1 MSQIE
6 KQPPTGASAQ
16 RQETVET
23 FRRRLNRVIEESGLS
38 RSAFAKRM
46 GLDRSTLFQLL
57 TEGNNRL
64 PRMETVVAIARNA
77 QLSVDWLLGLS
88 QAGQAET
95 AELTQ
100 TLEIAYKAGD
110 PADERLAAWHAEAL
124 GYKIR
129 YVPATLPDL
138 LKTDTVIEYEFYR
151 RGVLV
156 PDKQKREADRRLAYS
171 RRPETD
177 MEVCTSFQY
186 LKDFAFGCGIWD
198 QLPGPE
204 RREQLMAIQDLAAE
218 LYPTFRWFLFDGLE
232 NHATPMTIFGPKRA
246 ALFIGGI
253 YLVFTGTEHIRTLT
267 RQFDNL
273 IRSAVI
279 QPPDLP
285 AYVGELIERMEETSE
300 GKASYGR

>member
-1 MSQIE
+1 MSQSE
-6 KQPPTGASAQ
+6 RQRLTGASAQ
-16 RQETVET
+16 RQETVEI
-23 FRRRLNRVIEESGLS
+23 FRRRLNQVIEESRLS
-38 RSAFAKRM
+38 RSAFAKKM

-57 TEGNNRL
+57 AESNSRL
-64 PRMETVVAIARNA
+64 PRMETVAAIARNA

-100 TLEIAYKAGD
+100 TLEIAYEAGD
-110 PADERLAAWHAEAL
+110 PADERLASWHAEAL

-129 YVPATLPDL
+129 YVPSTLPDL
-138 LKTDTVIEYEFYR
+138 LKTDSVIEYEYLR
-151 RGVLV
+151 RGVLA

-186 LKDFAFGCGIWD
+186 LKDFAFGNGIWD
-198 QLPGPE
+198 QLPVDE
-204 RREQLMAIQDLAAE
+204 RREQLRTIHRLAAE

-232 NHATPMTIFGPKRA
+232 NYAAPMTVFGPKRA

-273 IRSAVI
+273 IRSAVV

-285 AYVGELIERMEETSE
+285 AYVGELIERMEETPERKTSD
-300 GKASYGR
+300 GG